1 MATSVE
7 TQDGQVSRLS
17 VWRRTT
23 LAVLGVGA
31 LLGASACSTGGGAS
45 IGLTAP
51 GGSGSGTPAAVT
63 VGPMFTSEVFH
74 DPVTGES
81 LPYNLHLPADY
92 DPARAYPMV
101 LYLADAG
108 ATGSAVTTPLADVGA
123 RVWAADAEQALRPSI
138 VVVPEYPGPVIDD
151 TGSATDDYLEMTT
164 RLVTSLEISHAVD
177 QGRVYGTGEGM
188 GATAV
193 AHLAA
198 EHPGLFAGV
207 LLVGGRPDL
216 ADPVGLADSTL
227 VSVVAADDRAAV
239 AAQSAL
245 EDLLAKRHVTCAT
258 ATWQTAWSS
267 ARLSASATSVL
278 AQGDRATLVR
288 LEGGGAVNAY
298 RIPRLREWLLRQS
311 AT

>member
-1 MATSVE
+1 
-7 TQDGQVSRLS
+7 
-17 VWRRTT
+17 
-23 LAVLGVGA
+23 
-31 LLGASACSTGGGAS
+31 
-45 IGLTAP
+45 
-51 GGSGSGTPAAVT
+51 
-63 VGPMFTSEVFH
+63 
-74 DPVTGES
+74 
-81 LPYNLHLPADY
+81 
-92 DPARAYPMV
+92 
-101 LYLADAG
+101 
-108 ATGSAVTTPLADVGA
+108 
-123 RVWAADAEQALRPSI
+123 
-138 VVVPEYPGPVIDD
+138 
-151 TGSATDDYLEMTT
+151 
-164 RLVTSLEISHAVD
+164 
-177 QGRVYGTGEGM
+177 
-188 GATAV
+188 
-193 AHLAA
+193 
-198 EHPGLFAGV
+198 HPGLFAGV